1 MAKTKLNQEVINTA
15 AKYVAL
21 GTPVKYICDSL
32 LISEV
37 TWYSWYNKGEE
48 LDDDRILETKFFK
61 SVKKAKG
68 DLIARNLQV
77 IEKAAQ
83 EGTWTAAAWK
93 LERLD
98 FENFGR
104 KEKLEH
110 SGKIDKKVDKEE
122 LKQEIEKLNKELGL

>member
-32 LISEV
+32 LIDES
-37 TWYSWYNKGEE
+37 TWYGWYNKGEE
-48 LDDDRILETKFFK
+48 LEDDRNLYTKFFK

>member
-48 LDDDRILETKFFK
+48 LNDDRTLETKFFK

-83 EGTWTAAAWK
+83 DGTWTAAAWK

-98 FENFGR
+98 FENFGK

-110 SGKIDKKVDKEE
+110 SGKVKNAVTVTKKIEE
-122 LKQEIEKLNKELGL
+122 YEKAFEDE